1 LERIEALED
10 HTHTY
15 RTGSGE
21 GQNNTEAETG
31 APEVP
36 ED

>member
-1 LERIEALED
+1 LERIEDLED

-15 RTGSGE
+15 RTGIGE
-21 GQNNTEAETG
+21 GHNNTEAETG
-31 APEVP
+31 EAEVP

>member
-1 LERIEALED
+1 MAEQAD

-15 RTGSGE
+15 RTGIGE
-21 GQNNTEAETG
+21 GHNNTEAETG
-31 APEVP
+31 AAEVQ